1 MGKGMER
8 GKRKSRGG
16 GEGTREER
24 GVSSC
29 LGTPATCLCGTLESQ
44 GIRELHSWAQQ
55 SSRWDGRERF
65 RELVPVFGPHPQLS
79 PTHTSTP
86 AHMYTP
92 TYMYTPHIQM
102 HTHTCTHTHTRQLN
116 KKVLEKVSLGRPQS
130 RSHERILASQM
141 PARAQGHSEEGLY
154 PHLPQDSVLQVPVEV
169 QGNLVEQSL

>member
-102 HTHTCTHTHTRQLN
+102 HTHTCTHTHTYPCRCVHAGCRCAHTHAHTYTL
-116 KKVLEKVSLGRPQS
+116 KCTHVHIHADIHIHTPVHALMHVIKTFSD
-130 RSHERILASQM
+130 ILRNSKM
-141 PARAQGHSEEGLY
+141 AQ
-154 PHLPQDSVLQVPVEV
+154 
-169 QGNLVEQSL
+169 